1 MNMNKNIKT
10 NADRI
15 RAMTDEELAEK
26 ASRMSFCPY
35 CPVKDCCGCEPDEC
49 PKAWLAWLLRAPVE
63 ESKT

>member
-1 MNMNKNIKT
+1 MDEKIKT
-10 NADRI
+10 NGDHI

-49 PKAWLAWLLRAPVE
+49 PKALLVWLLSQAKSEGETP
-63 ESKT
+63 

>member
-1 MNMNKNIKT
+1 MDENVKT

-15 RAMTDEELAEK
+15 REMADDELAEK
-26 ASRMSFCPY
+26 ASRMSFCSG

-49 PKAWLAWLLRAPVE
+49 TKAWLAWLRSPAE